1 MKYRVIHK
9 KYLAEALSFLGFKYY
24 KFNEFN
30 QDNKQIIK
38 YSFIET
44 EEFNDAV
51 SDLLM
56 LKQKFNNSNNLE

>member
-1 MKYRVIHK
+1 MNYRVIHK

-30 QDNKQIIK
+30 EFGKQIVK

-44 EEFNDAV
+44 PDFNDAV
-51 SDLLM
+51 DNLLA
-56 LKQKFNNSNNLE
+56 LKQKYNKI

>member
-1 MKYRVIHK
+1 MNYRVIHK

-30 QDNKQIIK
+30 NNTNKEIIK

-44 EEFNDAV
+44 PDFNDAV
-51 SDLLM
+51 DNLLT
-56 LKQKFNNSNNLE
+56 LKQKYNKN